1 MRGVIV
7 DRFKRKTLEVLV
19 TRDEVS
25 RNYTGTQAERVL
37 AVVNR
42 ILTEENDKGI
52 IDKMTFVVIPNL

>member
-1 MRGVIV
+1 MRGIIV

-37 AVVNR
+37 AAVNR

-52 IDKMTFVVIPNL
+52 VDKMTFVVIPNL